1 MWDVASLGAGVCAG
15 KERVGCTIDSSCDL
29 SDFDFQ
35 ERVILILYVSVY
47 VDSILSAY
55 FHEIQIKVYM
65 SDQLSKRPF
74 DKYSPAQIQ
83 LLKVN

>member
-35 ERVILILYVSVY
+35 ERVILILCM
-47 VDSILSAY
+47 L
-55 FHEIQIKVYM
+55 IQFYLPIFM
-65 SDQLSKRPF
+65 RFRLRF
-74 DKYSPAQIQ
+74 I
-83 LLKVN
+83 